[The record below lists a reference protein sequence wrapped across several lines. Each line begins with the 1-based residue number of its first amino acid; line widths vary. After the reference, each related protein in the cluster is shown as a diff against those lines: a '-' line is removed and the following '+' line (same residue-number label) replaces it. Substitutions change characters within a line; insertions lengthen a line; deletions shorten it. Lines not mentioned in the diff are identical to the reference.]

1 MNDKKG
7 GLGALKGAMSKL
19 NSNNLAGK
27 RVVIID
33 INDIEVDPDNPRKFY
48 DEEGIIELA
57 LSIDDAGQLEPISA
71 RDNSEVKGKYFS
83 NFGSRRILAVKWLKE
98 NKPESPNANTI
109 EALIDNDFQS
119 LGKLIE
125 NIQREELTAF
135 DIGSYLKKEVQEKGF
150 SPKELG
156 EKLGKNKSW
165 VSRHL
170 NVTEI
175 SDYVKKLVD
184 EQLALNVEV
193 ILNIEKLY
201 KSNEEDLIER
211 VETFKADNENGGAI
225 TLALSRKWLKSAVGE
240 QEAIAETTNTDS
252 VNNEIQAESIKIDT
266 NSENKNSETEFEL
279 DKTVKSENLTV
290 QELKE
295 LQQKVENAIVVKPKE
310 TVSSEQKAKSPI
322 SEELKREYANGAL
335 TGYKNLY
342 DFAVEN
348 EDEAEA
354 QLSKQVLKSF
364 AGQDILINW
373 KSVGEY
379 PNLLEEISQILSC
392 FQSIG
397 YVSPKDLKD
406 KDVESL
412 INQQDLL

>member
-1 MNDKKG
+1 MNDKK
-7 GLGALKGAMSKL
+7 GLGALKGAMTKL
-19 NSNNLAGK
+19 NNNNLAGK

-48 DEEGIIELA
+48 DEEGIVELA

-98 NKPESPNANTI
+98 NKPDSPHANTI

-135 DIGSYLKKEVQEKGF
+135 DIGSYLKKEVQDKGF

-184 EQLALNVEV
+184 DQLALNVEV

-240 QEAIAETTNTDS
+240 QESITETTSTDS
-252 VNNEIQAESIKIDT
+252 VDREVQTVSIESDSSNDNEDAEKAFKL
-266 NSENKNSETEFEL
+266 NETL
-279 DKTVKSENLTV
+279 KDENLTV

-295 LQQKVENAIVVKPKE
+295 LQQNAENLIDAAPKK
-310 TVSSEQKAKSPI
+310 TVSSEQKTKSPI
-322 SEELKREYANGAL
+322 SEELRSEYANGAL
-335 TGYKNLY
+335 TGYKNLF

-364 AGQDILINW
+364 AGQDVLINW

-379 PNLLEEISQILSC
+379 TNLLEEISQILSC

-406 KDVESL
+406 KDVELL

>member
-1 MNDKKG
+1 MNDKK
-7 GLGALKGAMSKL
+7 GLGALKGAMTKL
-19 NSNNLAGK
+19 NNNNLAGK

-48 DEEGIIELA
+48 DEEGIVELA

-98 NKPESPNANTI
+98 NKPDSPHANTI

-135 DIGSYLKKEVQEKGF
+135 DIGSYLKKEVQDKGF

-184 EQLALNVEV
+184 DQLALNVEV

-240 QEAIAETTNTDS
+240 QESITETTSTDS
-252 VNNEIQAESIKIDT
+252 VDREVQTVSIESDSSNANEDAEKAFKL
-266 NSENKNSETEFEL
+266 NETL
-279 DKTVKSENLTV
+279 KDENLTV

-295 LQQKVENAIVVKPKE
+295 LQQNAENLIDAAPKK
-310 TVSSEQKAKSPI
+310 TVSSEQKTKSPI
-322 SEELKREYANGAL
+322 SEELRSEYANGAL
-335 TGYKNLY
+335 TGYKNLF

-364 AGQDILINW
+364 AGQDVLINW

-406 KDVESL
+406 KDVELL

>member
-1 MNDKKG
+1 MNDKK
-7 GLGALKGAMSKL
+7 GLGALKGAMTKL
-19 NSNNLAGK
+19 NNNNLAGK

-48 DEEGIIELA
+48 DEEGIVELA

-98 NKPESPNANTI
+98 NKPDSPHANTI

-135 DIGSYLKKEVQEKGF
+135 DIGSYLKKEVQDKGF

-184 EQLALNVEV
+184 DQLALNVEV

-240 QEAIAETTNTDS
+240 QESITETTSTDS
-252 VNNEIQAESIKIDT
+252 VDREVQTVSIESDSSNDNQDAEKAFKLNETLKD
-266 NSENKNSETEFEL
+266 
-279 DKTVKSENLTV
+279 ENLTV

-295 LQQKVENAIVVKPKE
+295 LQQSAENLIDAAPKK
-310 TVSSEQKAKSPI
+310 TVSSEQKTKSPI
-322 SEELKREYANGAL
+322 SEELRSEYANGAL
-335 TGYKNLY
+335 TGYKNLF

-364 AGQDILINW
+364 AGQDVLINW

-406 KDVESL
+406 KDVELL

>member
-1 MNDKKG
+1 MNDKK
-7 GLGALKGAMSKL
+7 GLGALKGAMTKL
-19 NSNNLAGK
+19 NNNNLAGK

-48 DEEGIIELA
+48 DEEGIVELA

-98 NKPESPNANTI
+98 NKPDSPHANTI

-135 DIGSYLKKEVQEKGF
+135 DIGSYLKKEVQDKGF

-184 EQLALNVEV
+184 DQLALNVEV

-240 QEAIAETTNTDS
+240 QESITETTSTDS
-252 VNNEIQAESIKIDT
+252 VDREVQTVSIETDSSNANEDAEKAFKL
-266 NSENKNSETEFEL
+266 NETL
-279 DKTVKSENLTV
+279 KDENLTV

-295 LQQKVENAIVVKPKE
+295 LQQNAENLIDAAPKK
-310 TVSSEQKAKSPI
+310 TVSSEQKTKSPI
-322 SEELKREYANGAL
+322 SEELRSEYANGAL
-335 TGYKNLY
+335 TGYKNLF

-364 AGQDILINW
+364 AGQDVLINW

-406 KDVESL
+406 KDVELL

>member
-1 MNDKKG
+1 MNDKK
-7 GLGALKGAMSKL
+7 GLGALKGAMTKL
-19 NSNNLAGK
+19 NNNNLAGK

-48 DEEGIIELA
+48 DEEGIVELA

-98 NKPESPNANTI
+98 NKPDSPHANTI

-135 DIGSYLKKEVQEKGF
+135 DIGSYLKKEVQDKGF

-184 EQLALNVEV
+184 DQLALNVEV

-240 QEAIAETTNTDS
+240 QESITETTSTDS
-252 VNNEIQAESIKIDT
+252 VDREVQTVSIESDSSNDNEDAEKAFKL
-266 NSENKNSETEFEL
+266 NETL
-279 DKTVKSENLTV
+279 KDENLTV

-295 LQQKVENAIVVKPKE
+295 LQQNAENLIDAAPKK
-310 TVSSEQKAKSPI
+310 TVSSEQKTKSPI
-322 SEELKREYANGAL
+322 SEELRSEYANGAL
-335 TGYKNLY
+335 TGYKNLF

-364 AGQDILINW
+364 AGQDVLINW

-406 KDVESL
+406 KDVELL

>member
-1 MNDKKG
+1 MNDKK
-7 GLGALKGAMSKL
+7 GLGALKGAMTKL
-19 NSNNLAGK
+19 NNNNLAGK

-48 DEEGIIELA
+48 DEEGIVELA

-98 NKPESPNANTI
+98 NKPDSPHANTI

-135 DIGSYLKKEVQEKGF
+135 DIGSYLKKEVQDKGF

-184 EQLALNVEV
+184 DQLALNVEV

-240 QEAIAETTNTDS
+240 QESITETTSTDS
-252 VNNEIQAESIKIDT
+252 VDREVQTVSIESDSSNDNEDAEKAFKL
-266 NSENKNSETEFEL
+266 NETL
-279 DKTVKSENLTV
+279 KDENLTV

-295 LQQKVENAIVVKPKE
+295 LQQSAENLIDAAPKK
-310 TVSSEQKAKSPI
+310 TVSSEQKTKSPI
-322 SEELKREYANGAL
+322 SEELRSEYANGAL
-335 TGYKNLY
+335 TGYKNLF

-364 AGQDILINW
+364 AGQDVLINW

-406 KDVESL
+406 KDVELL